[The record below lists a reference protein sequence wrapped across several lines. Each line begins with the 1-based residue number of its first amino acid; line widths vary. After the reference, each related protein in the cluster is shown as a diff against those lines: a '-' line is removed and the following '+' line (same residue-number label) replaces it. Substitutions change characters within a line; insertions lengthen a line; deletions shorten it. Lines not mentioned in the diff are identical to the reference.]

1 MAFDLDN
8 EELKATRR
16 DKGLDDGLYEDEINR
31 TANEIATN
39 VGIDFS
45 EAKAAIMQF
54 SMSNKT
60 SDKNVVNIEDD
71 VNKIKEIIKRCEDF
85 NKNLGYES
93 EIYDGDTP
101 FLYKELEHILEERV
115 QDKKRIQELEAER
128 QMVGMPVKNK
138 RSGKIGIVLHQW
150 KSGSIAVLENINPR
164 VINTHESWNTL
175 EIITD
180 EVKQV
185 QTNSNSIPKQKI
197 KEALE
202 DIEDYFERLNG
213 PDKDIEY
220 IRQVKQ
226 ELLEKEESRNE

>member
-54 SMSNKT
+54 SMSNKM

-101 FLYKELEHILEERV
+101 FPYKELEHILAERV
-115 QDKKRIQELEAER
+115 QDKKRIQELEAENM
-128 QMVGMPVKNK
+128 QKDLE
-138 RSGKIGIVLHQW
+138 KIGI
-150 KSGSIAVLENINPR
+150 KEDTEANMK
-164 VINTHESWNTL
+164 
-175 EIITD
+175 EIIEKFYTAN
-180 EVKQV
+180 EKC
-185 QTNSNSIPKQKI
+185 IPKQKV
-197 KEALE
+197 KEILD
-202 DIEDYFERLNG
+202 DIYDYFERLNG
-213 PDKDIEY
+213 PDEDIEY
-220 IRQVKQ
+220 IENKRK
-226 ELLEKEESRNE
+226 ELLEE